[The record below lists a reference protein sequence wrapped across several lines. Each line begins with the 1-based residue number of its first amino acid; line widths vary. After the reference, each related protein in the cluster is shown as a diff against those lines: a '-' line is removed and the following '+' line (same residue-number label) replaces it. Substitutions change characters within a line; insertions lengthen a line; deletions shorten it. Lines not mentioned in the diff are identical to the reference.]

1 MDTIAK
7 LPALDSKYVT
17 VDGVKLHYQELGSGA
32 PLICIHGAGPGASA
46 ESNFKLNAG
55 PLSRQYR
62 VVLYDMPQYGKSEKV
77 VIKEGRLSYNA
88 RLLNGFLDAIK
99 LPKTSIIGNSMGG
112 QVALK
117 FGIDFPARLEKVVI
131 IGSTPMPPIFAPFPV
146 EGIKM
151 IANYYKGAGPSR
163 VKLRELLK
171 TIVFDSSFLTEE
183 TFEERYKASTEPDVV
198 ELWAKRQPE
207 MVREN
212 LAPDLHKLKAKL
224 LICWGMDDRFGALD
238 VGLQMMRLVNGARMH
253 IFSKC
258 GHWAQVEHAD
268 AFNRLMLDFFGND

>member
-1 MDTIAK
+1 MDLVAEKVLGNFAQAGAVRI
-7 LPALDSKYVT
+7 
-17 VDGVKLHYQELGSGA
+17 HYGDV
-32 PLICIHGAGPGASA
+32 GAGPPVICLHGTGPGADA
-46 ESNFKLNAG
+46 WTNFRLNAG
-55 PLSRQYR
+55 ALAERHRTLLVDLPRFGR
-62 VVLYDMPQYGKSEKV
+62 SEKV
-77 VIKEGRLSYNA
+77 VVKGPRLDYLSGA
-88 RLLNGFLDAIK
+88 IRAFLDALGIERAHFV
-99 LPKTSIIGNSMGG
+99 GNSMGG
-112 QVALK
+112 QVAIKLA
-117 FGIDFPARLEKVVI
+117 IDSPERVEKLVV
-131 IGSTPMPPIFAPFPV
+131 IGSTPVGQSLFCPMPL

-163 VKLRELLK
+163 EKLRELLR

-198 ELWAKRQPE
+198 ELWSKKQPE
-207 MVREN
+207 HIREN
-212 LAPDLHKLKAKL
+212 LGPDLHKLKAKL